1 MTIGELNGMDAGAF
15 TDAVGFA
22 FEDSPWIAHAA
33 WAQRPFRDVSELHRA
48 MVRIVEEST
57 QERRVAL
64 IAAHPDLAGRA
75 AREGRLTASST
86 GEQRSAGLDRLSAEE
101 FARFDRLNTAYR
113 AKFGFPFVICAR
125 EHDKESILATLDAR
139 THNDRRSEIRT
150 ALGEIA
156 KIAYLRLREAISQ

>member
-1 MTIGELNGMDAGAF
+1 VTIGELNAMDADAF

-22 FEDSPWIAHAA
+22 FEDSPWIARTA
-33 WAQRPFRDVSELHRA
+33 WAQRPFRDVSDLHRA
-48 MVRIVEEST
+48 MTRIVEESSE
-57 QERRVAL
+57 ERRVAL

-86 GEQRSAGLDRLSAEE
+86 GEQRSAGLDRLTAEE

-113 AKFGFPFVICAR
+113 EKFGFPFVICAR
-125 EHDKESILATLDAR
+125 EHDKESILAGLDTR
-139 THNDRRSEIRT
+139 TRNDRESEIRT

-156 KIAYLRLREAISQ
+156 KIASLRLHEAIEQ